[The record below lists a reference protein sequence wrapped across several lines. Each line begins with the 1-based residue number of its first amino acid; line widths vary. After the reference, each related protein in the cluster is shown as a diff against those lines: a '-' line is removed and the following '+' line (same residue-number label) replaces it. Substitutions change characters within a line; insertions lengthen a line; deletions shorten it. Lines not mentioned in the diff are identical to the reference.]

1 MMSWMSMEPWLRW
14 KEAFRRG
21 LFPGAVTGS
30 VFGLAPGVLLILVL
44 TGDTYHIS
52 GSEVL
57 GFIIMCVAAG
67 ALLGAIL
74 GGLCALVA
82 GSVWRSLR
90 RS

>member
-1 MMSWMSMEPWLRW
+1 MASWISIESWLWCR
-14 KEAFRRG
+14 EAFRRG
-21 LFPGAVTGS
+21 TFPGAVTGG
-30 VFGLAPGVLLILVL
+30 VLGLAPGVLLVLVL

-74 GGLCALVA
+74 GGLCALIA